1 MHDFYFY
8 YNIICNIKI
17 IDRFWIH
24 AECFTDILTKRMCT
38 KPPFLHVFKVCPLTH
53 GIPSCIRWASPLN
66 MVSVLPVWSSCACVD
81 MTGYRCTHWSLILF
95 LLQVL
100 FRFWQY
106 LYSGIVLSDLECCAV
121 VVNTFQLNSCLI
133 IFLHTFCII
142 WCFIFG
148 SNQNVSLVN

>member
-1 MHDFYFY
+1 MIFIF
-8 YNIICNIKI
+8 IIISTSRLL
-17 IDRFWIH
+17 IDSESMLNASLPFLPRGCVLNCH
-24 AECFTDILTKRMCT
+24 
-38 KPPFLHVFKVCPLTH
+38 FLHVFKVCPLTH

-81 MTGYRCTHWSLILF
+81 MTGYRCTHWSLFLF

-121 VVNTFQLNSCLI
+121 VVYTFQLNSCLI